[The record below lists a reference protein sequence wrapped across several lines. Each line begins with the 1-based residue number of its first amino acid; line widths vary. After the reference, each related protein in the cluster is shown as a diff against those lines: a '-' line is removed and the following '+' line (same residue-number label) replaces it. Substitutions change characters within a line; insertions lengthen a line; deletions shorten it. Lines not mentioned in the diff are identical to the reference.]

1 MKKVLVIGSLNM
13 DLSVRLNTMP
23 LVGETILGKSLNYIA
38 GGKGANQAAS
48 IGKLGGSVT
57 MLACVGDDGFGKVE
71 IDTLSSLK
79 VDTSRIKVKK
89 DIPTGTALIYVDD
102 NGNNSIVVIAAAND
116 YCDIDYI
123 RENEDLLK
131 ESDYILMQQE
141 IPYESVEYV
150 AKKAKELGKTVILN
164 PAPARQLSDELLS
177 NIDYLTPNETELM
190 KITSLSC
197 NDDKEIEKACKYLLE
212 KGVKNVIVTLGENG
226 SMLVNKDLVEK
237 ISAFKVKSIDTTAAG
252 DCFNGAFVTALSKG
266 DSLKEAITFASKAAA
281 ISVTRK
287 GAISSLPSLKEI
299 LDLE

>member
-1 MKKVLVIGSLNM
+1 MKKVLVIGSLNI

-48 IGKLGGSVT
+48 IGKLGGNVA

-71 IDTLSSLK
+71 IDTLSSLR
-79 VDTSRIKVKK
+79 VDTSRIKIKK

-237 ISAFKVKSIDTTAAG
+237 ISAFKVKSVDTTAAG
-252 DCFNGAFVTALSKG
+252 DCFNGAFVTSLSKG

>member
-226 SMLVNKDLVEK
+226 SMLVNKDVVEK

-252 DCFNGAFVTALSKG
+252 DCFNGALATALSKG
-266 DSLKEAITFASKAAA
+266 DSLKEAIKFASKAAA

-287 GAISSLPSLKEI
+287 GAISSLPSLNEI